1 MQIVNVKE
9 IEGTMM
15 VALPVEIVDELRLSK
30 GSPVNLTVE
39 EGPVVLRTPGPRY
52 PLAQRIA
59 DSDPR
64 AFERTKEDEEWFDSP
79 PVGAELI

>member
-30 GSPVNLTVE
+30 GSPVHLTVE
-39 EGPVVLRTPGPRY
+39 EGSVVLRAPRPRY